1 MPEVLPRRESEGE
14 VMELK
19 TEIILRCAKCLS
31 NITEGASL
39 HQSGKVSVDADG
51 ILSISVQPCP
61 NCCKEKE

>member
-1 MPEVLPRRESEGE
+1 
-14 VMELK
+14 MELK